1 MLPRVTHARLLLMKW
16 LLFPLLILSSCA
28 YVQTHRNV
36 AESFRSKPGYSLH
49 RPIEQGAQQG
59 RNYLLGH
66 RETLRKHYPNVFDSI
81 LLTDN
86 NEVQWRS
93 IERGQPCLLP
103 LSDGTAMVLKR
114 RDGYAYTDSLLDEI
128 RSEMRKGQR
137 PITGETMPA
146 THPVVAQVDRVSQQE
161 RYLDDPTIPDEKLSF
176 PEELLVQA
184 DRVIIDW
191 PLTLAY
197 NVAIPFMA
205 PVIFFSEFLDQE

>member
-1 MLPRVTHARLLLMKW
+1 MKW
-16 LLFPLLILSSCA
+16 ILFPLLILSSCA

-36 AESFRSKPGYSLH
+36 AEFFRSKPGYSLH
-49 RPIEQGAQQG
+49 LPIEQGTQQG

-66 RETLRKHYPNVFDSI
+66 RETLRKHYPNIFDSI

-93 IERGQPCLLP
+93 IERGNTCLLP

-114 RDGYAYTDSLLDEI
+114 RDGYAYIDSLLDEI
-128 RSEMRKGQR
+128 RSEMQKGQR
-137 PITGETMPA
+137 PSISGTMPD
-146 THPVVAQVDRVSQQE
+146 THQVVAQVDIGSQQE
-161 RYLDDPTIPDEKLSF
+161 RYIDDPTIPDDQLSF

-205 PVIFFSEFLDQE
+205 PVIFFSEFLDNE